1 MKKKSF
7 AEAECPIARALDVV
21 GDWWSLQIVR
31 DALTGVRRFNE
42 FAQGLGV
49 AKNILADRLKR
60 LVAGGVLE
68 VVPASDG
75 SAYSEY
81 ALTPKGRD
89 LWVVLVALRQWSD
102 TWIPGAAECGPVLV
116 DAANGEPVE
125 PLELHASDGRKLGL
139 FDLRLEIRAARRPK
153 SA

>member
-31 DALTGVRRFNE
+31 DALRGVRRFTD

-60 LVAGGVLE
+60 LVGAGILQ

-75 SAYSEY
+75 SAYNEY
-81 ALTPKGRD
+81 VLTAKGRD
-89 LWVVLVALRQWSD
+89 LWVLLVALRQWSD
-102 TWIPGAAECGPVLV
+102 RWIPGANEYGQVLV
-116 DAANGEPVE
+116 DAQNGEPVA
-125 PLELHASDGRKLGL
+125 PLELHASDGRKLDL
-139 FDLRLEIRAARRPK
+139 TDLRLVASASTRAK